1 MANETIHPG
10 KKGGIVTYQVGETL
24 IAREYNPHPANP
36 RTEKQV
42 AHRAKIKLLSQIA
55 ALFRPIIAIFPS
67 SGKSSRSIFAKINYP
82 KITAASTTAEI
93 DYNSVSLTDSSR
105 PITQVA
111 KDIAFLSTG
120 VRMLVGL
127 PEEPTQDIKRM
138 FYYIYTKTDNGKLQL
153 LDYYLSEIRWT
164 SRNPLYFCWAN
175 APFEIDEEGRATR
188 DYLIYAIGMGD
199 NSEEATEYWSQLDV
213 PNLEFLGL
221 LIAEDIITHSDFFFT
236 ETSSLSWFRGTL

>member
-1 MANETIHPG
+1 MAEETIKSG
-10 KKGGIVTYQVGETL
+10 KKGGIVTYQVGDTML
-24 IAREYNPHPANP
+24 AREYNPHPKNP

-42 AHRAKIKLLSQIA
+42 QQRAKIKLLSQIA
-55 ALFRPIIAIFPS
+55 AIFRPIIAIFPS

-82 KITAASTTAEI
+82 KIAAASTTAEI
-93 DYNSVSLTDSSR
+93 DYTYVSLTDSNR

-111 KDIAFLSTG
+111 KEIAFLTTG
-120 VRMLVGL
+120 VRKLVGL
-127 PEEPTQDIKRM
+127 PEEPTEDIKRV

-153 LDYYLSEIRWT
+153 LDYYMSEIRWS

-199 NSEEATEYWSQLDV
+199 NSEEATNYWASLEVD
-213 PNLEFLGL
+213 NLEFLGQ
-221 LIAEDIITHSDFFFT
+221 LIEEGLITHSDFYFT
-236 ETSSLSWFRGTL
+236 ETSSLSWFRGSL